1 MRHLHH
7 QTSQTKL
14 WAVIPAAGSG
24 SRFSKTELKQYQYI
38 QDATVIEHTVKRLS
52 QLPLTGYVLAIGKQD
67 TFASTLSFQ
76 DKHKAHFCNG
86 GVERVHSVLNALNY
100 LSQIAEIGRAHV

>member
-67 TFASTLSFQ
+67 TFCLNFIFQ
-76 DKHKAHFCNG
+76 DKHKAHF
-86 GVERVHSVLNALNY
+86 VMEALNVCTRY
-100 LSQIAEIGRAHV
+100 

>member
-52 QLPLTGYVLAIGKQD
+52 QLP
-67 TFASTLSFQ
+67 
-76 DKHKAHFCNG
+76 
-86 GVERVHSVLNALNY
+86 
-100 LSQIAEIGRAHV
+100 

>member
-52 QLPLTGYVLAIGKQD
+52 QLPLTGYVL
-67 TFASTLSFQ
+67 
-76 DKHKAHFCNG
+76 
-86 GVERVHSVLNALNY
+86 VENKIFLPQLYLFKISIKPIFVMVALNVCIRY
-100 LSQIAEIGRAHV
+100 

>member
-52 QLPLTGYVLAIGKQD
+52 QLPLTGYVLAIENKILLPQ
-67 TFASTLSFQ
+67 L
-76 DKHKAHFCNG
+76 
-86 GVERVHSVLNALNY
+86 Y
-100 LSQIAEIGRAHV
+100 LFKISIKRIL

>member
-67 TFASTLSFQ
+67 ILPQ
-76 DKHKAHFCNG
+76 
-86 GVERVHSVLNALNY
+86 LY
-100 LSQIAEIGRAHV
+100 LFKISIKPIL

>member
-76 DKHKAHFCNG
+76 DKHKAHF
-86 GVERVHSVLNALNY
+86 VMEALNVCTRY
-100 LSQIAEIGRAHV
+100 